1 MSKFIKTTSDN
12 FTLKTASGGTIAL
25 ETGTGVGLVSISGDL
40 RVAGTTTTVNSTEL
54 TVADNI
60 IELNTG
66 ETSCSVTLGSSG
78 LVVDR
83 TYSVPA
89 SDPDFNQQISDNSG
103 DVFWAYHD
111 DTPDPINGRGL
122 WRARHDGGDFV
133 GIATNHISTSGTDL
147 TLINAVSGVVTVG
160 TSSAYESRVTDPNHM
175 PNKKYVDDSIVNAF
189 ATVLLPQIGDGILD
203 VSGVVVSDNETSGV
217 DSVINFSI
225 DGNVISSVFAD
236 RWEFDEIR
244 IAGTVIET
252 LSSNEDLILR
262 APGTGNIRID
272 DTVHINSVPGDDD
285 IILEPPAPTDGA
297 KIYVSDQ
304 YTGKSRIYF
313 VNQNNNR
320 DELVSKN
327 RALLFGMLF

>member
-12 FTLKTASGGTIAL
+12 LTLKTASGGTIAL

-40 RVAGTTTTVNSTEL
+40 VVAGTTTTVNSTEV

-60 IELNTG
+60 IELNSG
-66 ETSCSVTLGSSG
+66 ETSGSVTLGSSG
-78 LVVDR
+78 LKIDR
-83 TYSVPA
+83 TYEGSTPPVG
-89 SDPDFNQQISDNSG
+89 QG

-225 DGNVISSVFAD
+225 DGNIISSVFAD

-252 LSSNEDLILR
+252 LSSNEDLVLR

-304 YTGKSRIYF
+304 YTGKSGIYF

>member
-12 FTLKTASGGTIAL
+12 LTLKTASGGTIAL

-40 RVAGTTTTVNSTEL
+40 VVTGTTTTVNSTEV

-60 IELNTG
+60 IELNSG
-66 ETSCSVTLGSSG
+66 ETSGSVTLGSSG
-78 LVVDR
+78 LKIDR
-83 TYSVPA
+83 TYEGSTPPA
-89 SDPDFNQQISDNSG
+89 RQG

-225 DGNVISSVFAD
+225 DGDIISSVFAD

-252 LSSNEDLILR
+252 LSSDQDLVLR

-304 YTGKSRIYF
+304 YTGKSGIYF

>member
-12 FTLKTASGGTIAL
+12 LTLKTTSGGTIAL

-40 RVAGTTTTVNSTEL
+40 VVAGTTTTVNSTEV

-60 IELNTG
+60 IELNSG
-66 ETSCSVTLGSSG
+66 ETSGSVTLGSSG
-78 LVVDR
+78 LKIDR
-83 TYSVPA
+83 TYEGSTPPVG
-89 SDPDFNQQISDNSG
+89 QG

-225 DGNVISSVFAD
+225 DGNIISSVFAD

-252 LSSNEDLILR
+252 LSSNEDLVLR

-304 YTGKSRIYF
+304 YTGKSGIYF

>member
-1 MSKFIKTTSDN
+1 MSKFIKTSSDDL
-12 FTLKTASGGTIAL
+12 TLKTASGGTINL

-40 RVAGTTTTVNSTEL
+40 RVSGTTTTVNSTEV

-66 ETSCSVTLGSSG
+66 ETSGSVTLGSAG
-78 LVVDR
+78 LRIDR
-83 TYSVPA
+83 TYVGSTPPA
-89 SDPDFNQQISDNSG
+89 GEG

-175 PNKKYVDDSIVNAF
+175 PNKKYVDDSIVTAF

-203 VSGVVVSDNETSGV
+203 VSGIVVSDNENSGV
-217 DSVINFSI
+217 DSVIDFSI
-225 DGNVISSVFAD
+225 DGNIISSVFAD

-252 LSSNEDLILR
+252 LSSNQDLILR
-262 APGTGNIRID
+262 APGTGNVRID

-285 IILEPPAPTDGA
+285 IILEPPVPTDGA

-304 YTGKSRIYF
+304 YTGKSGIYF